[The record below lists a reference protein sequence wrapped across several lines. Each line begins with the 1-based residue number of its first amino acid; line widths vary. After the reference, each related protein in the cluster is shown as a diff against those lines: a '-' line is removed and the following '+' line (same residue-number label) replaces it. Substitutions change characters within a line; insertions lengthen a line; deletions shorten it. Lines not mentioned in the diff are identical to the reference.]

1 MKEIVVT
8 IILAAMIIT
17 AIVVDISNFAS
28 GIEVI
33 KYIIRLAVVIGMV
46 LFAIWVTRW

>member
-1 MKEIVVT
+1 MEDIIKT
-8 IILAAMIIT
+8 IIEVMIIT

-33 KYIIRLAVVIGMV
+33 KYIIVLAAVIGMV